1 MFCRGNAIECHYFS
15 KRSRTTF
22 RNRSQLFHDIRLTA
36 VVCKTINKCFTWW
49 EMSFWEAEAQE
60 MFGLGFWWS
69 LPRLQGSCTTARQ
82 PCLLRGPGLVALDN
96 RDEVYKIHRFSVWFR
111 DSCHQRRV
119 YLKDPFLTLP
129 CVLDITK
136 VGLHCTSEL
145 WRNIECFNFKLA
157 SSEGIARNK
166 DVILLAHVGV
176 SICWQVEKDAEGSH

>member
-49 EMSFWEAEAQE
+49 QMSFLEAEAQE

-96 RDEVYKIHRFSVWFR
+96 RDEVYKSHRFSVRFG

-119 YLKDPFLTLP
+119 YFKSLNHTDPFLTLP
-129 CVLDITK
+129 CVLDTQN
-136 VGLHCTSEL
+136 VGLHCTSAL
-145 WRNIECFNFKLA
+145 WRNIQCFVFELT
-157 SSEGIARNK
+157 S
-166 DVILLAHVGV
+166 
-176 SICWQVEKDAEGSH
+176 C